1 MSQLKMVSPLLD
13 HLFLEKD
20 LGNGRTCYLLRSESG
35 EEHFV
40 LKQLSVPASDAQV
53 RALILSGAYADEA
66 AVQEYYGR
74 VVADIRVELD
84 KGKELAASGNFAGAL
99 NYQIE
104 PKDGGVGFDVYILYP
119 LYAPLSDY
127 LAASAITNLRAV
139 NLGIDLCD
147 ALSTCR
153 EAGYLF
159 ANVKPENIF
168 LMPSGRF
175 LLGDLGLASV
185 DDLQYTCVPE
195 EYIGAYSAPELSDIT
210 VSPNLTIDL
219 YSLGMVLYRIYNGN
233 HGPFEDEHTGEAMAD
248 KLRLT
253 GKPLPSPIY
262 ADYELASIIL
272 KACSFKKEDRYQTP
286 EEFKQALVLYMQR
299 NEVSDSLIVPPI
311 IAADEPLAAPEA
323 EPSAEE
329 PMRMTEAE
337 ELDDDF
343 RRSFTP
349 NLSGAGTE
357 ADIEPEQEVPVEP
370 QSEPA
375 APAPATEPAAE
386 QTSEQEVDPDQMDLD
401 SLLASVSEVVGDA
414 PKETPQ
420 EQQPE
425 EPEAPAEPV
434 PATHDYVDTESTP
447 VKAPETK
454 KGNSKVGSVI
464 TIAVLLL
471 CIGAVLYFLLSWYF
485 VDVTQLNIVAC
496 DTESI
501 TVELLSDDEAGL
513 FLLNC
518 TDSYGNAYSGSQDG
532 DRYTFRGLQ
541 AKTTYQISI
550 DAAGYHALRNADAY
564 TINVTTPESTQITS
578 FTALRGDEDGEV
590 LLTIEHDGPAPSQ
603 WKLSCTNGTDSKSFA
618 FEGNTYLV
626 TGLTMNEQYTFTL
639 ESTDTVYL
647 SGICTLEYE
656 VLPNVEANDLNV
668 TDITGNTVTVSW
680 TPGENT
686 PSEWTFT
693 CEAPGFETVNATCS
707 EPSFTLTLPDFSRDY
722 VFSVSARGMD
732 APETL
737 TLPADP
743 IVVEDLSAVSNGD
756 GTLTVTWSAPAGAPS
771 GGWYVSYR
779 PVGSLHPAYMQSDA
793 TTDRSITLNGL
804 VPNAEYEIMLSLTG
818 ADADSSIF
826 GHTKLTVT
834 TPEAEAFTAFGTTPK
849 PPYTAASGFISLW
862 AKPTKEN
869 WTYLDL
875 SNTKRTFAANEEAAV
890 CIEVNAVNASTD
902 TVTLL
907 YAVRDAD
914 GKVVND
920 AFRQLEWDD
929 MWYSRRHVNVVPMPA
944 AQGENSVPGDY
955 TLEIYVNGKLL
966 ASIGFTIA

>member
-13 HLFLEKD
+13 HLIPEKD
-20 LGNGRTCYLLRSESG
+20 NGRICLLRSENG

-40 LKQLSVPASDAQV
+40 LKRLSVPASDSQV

-99 NYQIE
+99 DYQIE
-104 PKDGGVGFDVYILYP
+104 PKEEGVGFDVYILYP

-210 VSPNLTIDL
+210 VSPNLTVDL

-262 ADYELASIIL
+262 ADYELAGIIL
-272 KACSFKKEDRYQTP
+272 KACSFKKEDRFQTP

-311 IAADEPLAAPEA
+311 IAADEPLAAQEA
-323 EPSAEE
+323 AEEPAEE

-343 RRSFTP
+343 RRSFAP

-357 ADIEPEQEVPVEP
+357 EDIDPEAPTEEAPEVAQEETEQPTVEEPTDEP
-370 QSEPA
+370 SE
-375 APAPATEPAAE
+375 
-386 QTSEQEVDPDQMDLD
+386 EVDPDQMDLD

-414 PKETPQ
+414 PAEETPT
-420 EQQPE
+420 EKP
-425 EPEAPAEPV
+425 PAEPTPV
-434 PATHDYVDTESTP
+434 THDYVDTESAP
-447 VKAPETK
+447 AKEPETK
-454 KGNSKVGSVI
+454 KGKSKVAPVI
-464 TIAVLLL
+464 AVAVLLL

-485 VDVTQLNIVAC
+485 IDVSQLNVVAC
-496 DTESI
+496 DTQSI
-501 TVELLSDDEAGL
+501 TVELLSEDEAGL
-513 FLLNC
+513 FVLSC
-518 TDSYGNAYSGSQDG
+518 TDSYGNAYPGSQDG

-541 AKTTYQISI
+541 AKTTYQITV

-564 TINVTTPESTQITS
+564 TMSVTTPESTVITS
-578 FTALRGDEDGEV
+578 FTAVRGSEDGEV
-590 LLTIEHDGPAPSQ
+590 LLTLEHDGPAPSQ
-603 WKLSCTNGTDSKSFA
+603 WKLSCTDGTDSKSYT
-618 FEGNTYLV
+618 FEGSSYLV
-626 TGLTMNEQYTFTL
+626 TGLTLNGHYTFTL

-647 SGICTLEYE
+647 TGECTVEYE
-656 VLPNVEANDLNV
+656 VLPSVEANDLNV
-668 TDITGNTVTVSW
+668 TDISGNAVTVSW
-680 TPGENT
+680 TPAENV
-686 PSEWTFT
+686 PSEWTLT
-693 CEAPGFETVNATCS
+693 CEASGLETITVTCT
-707 EPSFTLTLPDFSRDY
+707 EPTCTLTLPDFSRDY

-732 APETL
+732 VPETL

-743 IVVEDLSAVSNGD
+743 IVVEELTATPAND
-756 GTLTVTWSAPAGAPS
+756 GTMVVSWSTPVGAPS

-779 PVGSLHPAYMQSDA
+779 PVGSLHAAYMQSDA
-793 TTDRSITLNGL
+793 TTDRSVTLNGL
-804 VPNAEYEIMLSLTG
+804 VPNTEYEITLSLTG
-818 ADADSSIF
+818 SDTGSSLF
-826 GHTKLTVT
+826 GHTKLNYT

-862 AKPTKEN
+862 EKPTKEK

-875 SNTKRTFAANEEAAV
+875 SYTKKTFAANEEAAV

-907 YAVRDAD
+907 YAVRNSD
-914 GKVVND
+914 GNVVND

-929 MWYSRRHVNVVPMPA
+929 MWYSRRHVNAVPMPA
-944 AQGENSVPGDY
+944 AQGEDSVPGDY